1 MGAVSSDGAGGPA
14 GRPPGDAGG
23 GPAEVPAADQVRGPV
38 EAAPAY
44 MAKAREVLERDHRH
58 ATLAFLYRG
67 GEVVHSESAAM
78 RSRSSKDEFLGRT
91 LPEHVAEH
99 GADGV
104 LLVTEATGPQGD
116 LLVVLAEQ
124 ADGVRL
130 SLSSPFSVRRWP
142 RRVLL
147 RPVARAVPER
157 IPAFDAVR
165 QTWDGRT
172 QPS

>member
-1 MGAVSSDGAGGPA
+1 M
-14 GRPPGDAGG
+14 
-23 GPAEVPAADQVRGPV
+23 RGPV

-44 MAKAREVLERDHRH
+44 MAKARDVLERDHRH
-58 ATLAFLYRG
+58 DTLAFLYRG
-67 GEVVHSESAAM
+67 GEVVHSESPSM
-78 RSRSSKDEFLGRT
+78 RSRAAKDTFLQKT
-91 LPEHVAEH
+91 LPQHVTEH

-104 LLVTEATGPQGD
+104 LLVTEAAGPQGD

-124 ADGVRL
+124 ADGARL
-130 SLSSPFSVRRWP
+130 SLSAPFSVRRWP

-147 RPVARAVPER
+147 KPTGRAVPER

-172 QPS
+172 QEP